1 MTNQGQDI
9 LTKLEARIRQLIR
22 QDENLREQI
31 RNLESQIAQRDEHAK
46 ELVRQREEA
55 EANYAN
61 LKVARMLELSDS
73 DTRSARQRLNYLV
86 REVDKCIPL
95 SITLKFGTRT
105 LPMVVERRDEYIYR
119 EAEKLINSR
128 YAYYA
133 SKYLNQGHEMYLL
146 MTALDVAVRLKRIE
160 NEVDPAPI
168 EKALSQLLA
177 EVEQPVQP
185 GHAAS
190 GVRACGLCTSAEACC
205 RPE

>member
-73 DTRSARQRLNYLV
+73 DTRSARQRLNHLV
-86 REVDKCIPL
+86 REVDKCI
-95 SITLKFGTRT
+95 
-105 LPMVVERRDEYIYR
+105 
-119 EAEKLINSR
+119 ALI
-128 YAYYA
+128 
-133 SKYLNQGHEMYLL
+133 
-146 MTALDVAVRLKRIE
+146 
-160 NEVDPAPI
+160 
-168 EKALSQLLA
+168 KA
-177 EVEQPVQP
+177 
-185 GHAAS
+185 
-190 GVRACGLCTSAEACC
+190 
-205 RPE
+205 

>member
-86 REVDKCIPL
+86 REVDKCIAL
-95 SITLKFGTRT
+95 LK
-105 LPMVVERRDEYIYR
+105 
-119 EAEKLINSR
+119 A
-128 YAYYA
+128 
-133 SKYLNQGHEMYLL
+133 
-146 MTALDVAVRLKRIE
+146 
-160 NEVDPAPI
+160 
-168 EKALSQLLA
+168 
-177 EVEQPVQP
+177 
-185 GHAAS
+185 
-190 GVRACGLCTSAEACC
+190 
-205 RPE
+205 

>member
-73 DTRSARQRLNYLV
+73 DTRSARQRLNHLV
-86 REVDKCIPL
+86 REVDKCIAL
-95 SITLKFGTRT
+95 LK
-105 LPMVVERRDEYIYR
+105 
-119 EAEKLINSR
+119 A
-128 YAYYA
+128 
-133 SKYLNQGHEMYLL
+133 
-146 MTALDVAVRLKRIE
+146 
-160 NEVDPAPI
+160 
-168 EKALSQLLA
+168 
-177 EVEQPVQP
+177 
-185 GHAAS
+185 
-190 GVRACGLCTSAEACC
+190 
-205 RPE
+205 